1 MDAMPHLLSN
11 IRGQCVRDNCPVV
24 PGAICRGCVPRKIL
38 YMWVPELCRLAKRIT
53 YLAIIQRQPDQ
64 RLTAKDHPH
73 MPELALGPVPTNW
86 HLVPPPFIPISCD
99 AQSLGCPWDAS

>member
-86 HLVPPPFIPISCD
+86 HCPHELALGPVPIYSHK
-99 AQSLGCPWDAS
+99 L